1 MLSLAR
7 SGRPRV
13 CFVPTASGDSPV
25 YVANFYRA
33 FSGHH
38 DCEPSDLGLFERT
51 VADLR
56 GFVLS
61 QDVIWVGGGNTASLL
76 AVWRMHGLDVVLREA
91 WEQGVVLCGVSAGMN
106 CWFEGSTTDSFDL
119 SQLAALPDGLG
130 LLPGSC
136 CPHYDGEEQRRPLY
150 TRLVAEGEL
159 APGYAADD
167 AAALV
172 FEGTELREVVT
183 TEEGSTAYRV
193 EPRRR
198 DGPLT
203 ARLLGPVIRLP
214 APPTIRPS
222 FVPPPQC
229 PQLTFARAS
238 PSSRRAGR

>member
-1 MLSLAR
+1 MPGHLVTLGGGGFSMEPENPLLDEYILSLVR
-7 SGRPRV
+7 RDRPRV

-25 YVANFYRA
+25 HVANFYRA
-33 FSGHH
+33 FAGHH

-119 SQLAALPDGLG
+119 TQLAALSDGLG

-150 TRLVAEGEL
+150 TRLVAEGAL

-172 FEGTELREVVT
+172 FEGTELREVVC
-183 TEEGSTAYRV
+183 TEKRSTAYRV
-193 EPRRR
+193 
-198 DGPLT
+198 T
-203 ARLLGPVIRLP
+203 AEGEEALP
-214 APPTIRPS
+214 ARS
-222 FVPPPQC
+222 
-229 PQLTFARAS
+229 L
-238 PSSRRAGR
+238 

>member
-1 MLSLAR
+1 VIVAMGGASLRPEDYDPRLNDFVLSLAR

-33 FSGHH
+33 FAGHH
-38 DCEPSDLGLFERT
+38 DCKPSDLGLFERT
-51 VADLR
+51 VGDLR
-56 GFVLS
+56 GFVLA

-91 WEQGVVLCGVSAGMN
+91 CEQGVVLCGVSAGMN

-119 SQLAALPDGLG
+119 TQLAALPDGLG

-183 TEEGSTAYRV
+183 TEDGSGAYRV
-193 EPRRR
+193 TADGEEP
-198 DGPLT
+198 LA
-203 ARLLGPVIRLP
+203 ARLL
-214 APPTIRPS
+214 
-222 FVPPPQC
+222 
-229 PQLTFARAS
+229 
-238 PSSRRAGR
+238 

>member
-1 MLSLAR
+1 VIVAMGGASLRPEDYDPRLNDFVLSLAR

-13 CFVPTASGDSPV
+13 CFVPTASGDSPD

-33 FSGHH
+33 FAAHH
-38 DCEPSDLGLFERT
+38 DCEPSDLALFERT

-61 QDVIWVGGGNTASLL
+61 QDVIWVGG
-76 AVWRMHGLDVVLREA
+76 
-91 WEQGVVLCGVSAGMN
+91 VSAGMN

-119 SQLAALPDGLG
+119 SRLAALPDGLG

-150 TRLVAEGEL
+150 TQLVAEGAL

-172 FEGTELREVVT
+172 FEGTALSQVVST
-183 TEEGSTAYRV
+183 AGGSTAYRV
-193 EPRRR
+193 DASGEEALP
-198 DGPLT
+198 T
-203 ARLLGPVIRLP
+203 RLL
-214 APPTIRPS
+214 
-222 FVPPPQC
+222 
-229 PQLTFARAS
+229 
-238 PSSRRAGR
+238 